1 MRQTPINFQSHGLD
15 LEGVIA
21 TPEGLTPPFPG
32 AVLCHPHPA
41 IGRNMETPVIM
52 ALARSLDG
60 AGIATIRFNF
70 RGVGDS
76 QGTFSQG
83 VEEAQDVSAALDLFR
98 DWRGIN
104 ARRMALVGYSFGSQ
118 VILRGLDD
126 FKKAKALVLV
136 SPPISSFVGSTIY
149 SDRRP
154 KLFLVGERD
163 RLVRP
168 QALQEQAASFPLPGF
183 IEVMPGA
190 YHTWRGH
197 EEEVAERVAR
207 FLAGTLL

>member
-1 MRQTPINFQSHGLD
+1 MRQTPISFQSHGLA

-21 TPEGLTPPFPG
+21 TPEGLAPPFPG

-41 IGRNMETPVIM
+41 LGGNMENKVIM

-83 VEEAQDVSAALDLFR
+83 QEEAQDVTAALDLFR
-98 DWRGIN
+98 VWRGIN
-104 ARRMALVGYSFGSQ
+104 SKRIALVGYSFGAQ
-118 VILRGLDD
+118 VILRGLGK
-126 FKKAKALVLV
+126 FKSAEALVLL
-136 SPPISSFVGSTIY
+136 SPPISSFSRSLAGT
-149 SDRRP
+149 DRRP

-163 RLVRP
+163 RLVRS
-168 QALQEQAASFPLPGF
+168 QALQEQVAAFPQPGGV
-183 IEVMPGA
+183 EVMPRA
-190 YHTWRGH
+190 DHSWRGH
-197 EEEVAERVAR
+197 EEQVAQRVAR
-207 FLAGTLL
+207 FLAQTL

>member
-1 MRQTPINFQSHGLD
+1 MRQIPINFQSHGLD
-15 LEGVIA
+15 LEGVIT
-21 TPEGLTPPFPG
+21 TPEGLAPPFPG

-41 IGRNMETPVIM
+41 LGGNMEHPVIM

-83 VEEAQDVSAALDLFR
+83 REPAQDVSAALDLFR
-98 DWRGIN
+98 DWQGIN

-118 VILRGLDD
+118 VILQWLNNFR
-126 FKKAKALVLV
+126 KAKALILV
-136 SPPISSFVGSTIY
+136 SPPISSFVGSSIY
-149 SDRRP
+149 KDRRP

-168 QALQEQAASFPLPGF
+168 QALQEQVASFSLPGI

-190 YHTWRGH
+190 DHTWRDH
-197 EEEVAERVAR
+197 EGDVAEMGAR
-207 FLAGTLL
+207 FLMNTLS